1 MKPARLFGGLLL
13 AGAAVSV
20 SGAALVHPAARVSTA
35 SANAAALP
43 TITVYKSPSCGCC
56 GAWIKHLRDS
66 GFTVAVHDMDDL
78 SEIKSANGV
87 APALQSCHTAVV
99 GRYVI
104 EGHVP
109 ADVIKRALK
118 EQPKIAGLAVPGMV
132 TGSPGMEGPNPQHYD
147 IVAWTAQGKT
157 AVYAHR

>member
-1 MKPARLFGGLLL
+1 MKPARLLGGLLL
-13 AGAAVSV
+13 AGAAFTV
-20 SGAALVHPAARVSTA
+20 SGAALARPDRSDSPVATEPS
-35 SANAAALP
+35 ALP
-43 TITVYKSPSCGCC
+43 TVTVYKSASCGCC
-56 GAWIKHLRDS
+56 GAWVKHLRDN